1 MATITVRI
9 EDSVRN
15 ALQAKAD
22 EERQTLS
29 DFVRDCLQDAVF
41 SFRDADKA
49 TGSRSEGFEPETLS
63 PLDRHKLALLH
74 RILARV
80 LPEDANDVDGDSAH
94 QLERANVLERGF
106 TREYSMEFAG
116 LRSELNSKHCDFV
129 MDVLE
134 LSRIALYSINYLREE
149 GVDVDDSLERSLKYS
164 GFDHNDSLELQMS
177 SYVRFLVSEE
187 KWVEQKD
194 FVLGRARG
202 NSHSQMIPVYSR
214 MLTEYREIKQN
225 RARRVGMMDYH
236 LTVEE
241 LQRIAAAQIHPSNR

>member
-29 DFVRDCLQDAVF
+29 DFVRDRLQDAVF
-41 SFRDADKA
+41 SFRDADKVKS
-49 TGSRSEGFEPETLS
+49 GRSDDFEPETLS

-80 LPEDANDVDGDSAH
+80 LPVDGNDVDGDLEH

-106 TREYSMEFAG
+106 TRDYSMEFVG
-116 LRSELNSKHCDFV
+116 LQPELSARHCDFV

-134 LSRIALYSINYLREE
+134 LSRIALYSIKYLREQ
-149 GVDVDDSLERSLKYS
+149 GVDVDESLERSLKFS

-177 SYVRFLVSEE
+177 SYVRFLVKEE

-194 FVLGRARG
+194 FVLGRGRG

-225 RARRVGMMDYH
+225 RARRVGVMDYH
-236 LTVEE
+236 LTAEE
-241 LQRIAAAQIHPSNR
+241 LQRIAGSQIHPSNR